1 MTSPFRDTQSVA
13 VWVPQWGRLLVITR
27 FETLVNDT
35 TDPNAAIE
43 IDPWISYE
51 ITGTYVVEL
60 GVQIAHLHDM
70 P

>member
-1 MTSPFRDTQSVA
+1 VA

-27 FETLVNDT
+27 FESLVTDT
-35 TDPNAAIE
+35 TDPAAE
-43 IDPWISYE
+43 IDPDPWINYE